1 MIYIKVSKVFY
12 TAVPHHLFTMS
23 DPSKWPTP
31 NYENPEL
38 AGSLEGSL
46 ATSIILGSI
55 AVAAVSARLW
65 SRFRI
70 LRRLGL
76 DDMMI
81 VIALVGLQNLLEISA
96 TYLF

>member
-1 MIYIKVSKVFY
+1 
-12 TAVPHHLFTMS
+12 MS
-23 DPSKWPTP
+23 DPTEWPTP

-55 AVAAVSARLW
+55 AVAAVCARLW

-81 VIALVGLQNLLEISA
+81 VVALVGLQNLVEISP
-96 TYLF
+96 TYVL